1 MKPLYLFLLLLMLA
15 QCKGRHADTVS
26 SDTYYTCSMD
36 PQVVESRPGTCPI
49 CKMDLTPVK
58 KSSGQKKDEIELSEQ
73 QIRLG
78 NIHADTIRN
87 GSIGDRMVLTATLN
101 IDQMKAVSVSSRLMG
116 RIERLY
122 FRNQGDYVAK
132 GKPLYDLY
140 SDELNNAKQEYI
152 LAAERRS
159 AFGSDAVIDVDQLLQ
174 GARNK
179 LLLWGMTE
187 GQIQELLKTRKASP
201 TTTVYSPAAGYI
213 TDLLL
218 REGDY
223 VMEGG
228 TIVKLADL
236 STLWAEAQVYASQL
250 SSLNNSSAAI
260 VRLPDMDGR
269 EVRGRIEFVN
279 PEISPDTRINLV
291 RVSIPNP
298 GNQLRP
304 GMPAYVVLVSPQR
317 RSLSVPI
324 DAVIRSGSG
333 THAWVRSSTHTF
345 RSVMVRTG
353 LETDDR
359 IEILSGLKE
368 GDVVVTSGA
377 YLLHSEYV
385 FRKGADL

>member
-1 MKPLYLFLLLLMLA
+1 MRHLRLLLIILLMV
-15 QCKGRHADTVS
+15 QCKGKPAASAGT
-26 SDTYYTCSMD
+26 DTYYTCSMD

-58 KSSGQKKDEIELSEQ
+58 KSSGQKQDEIELSEQ

-140 SDELNNAKQEYI
+140 SEELNNAKQEYI
-152 LAAERRS
+152 LASERRS

-187 GQIQELLKTRKASP
+187 GQIQELLKTRKASA

-236 STLWAEAQVYASQL
+236 NTLWAEAQVYASQL
-250 SSLNNSSAAI
+250 SMLISGSTAI
-260 VRLPDMDGR
+260 VRLPDMDGK

-298 GNQLRP
+298 GNRLRP
-304 GMPAYVVLVSPQR
+304 GMPAYVVLESPKR
-317 RSLSVPI
+317 SSLSVPI
-324 DAVIRSGSG
+324 DAVIRSGKG
-333 THAWVRSSTHTF
+333 AQVWVRTGTHTF
-345 RSVMVRTG
+345 RSVTVRTG
-353 LETDDR
+353 LETDER
-359 IEILSGLKE
+359 IEIVSGLNE

-377 YLLHSEYV
+377 YLLHSEHV
-385 FRKGADL
+385 FRKGAGS

>member
-101 IDQMKAVSVSSRLMG
+101 IDQRKAVSVSSRLMG

>member
-1 MKPLYLFLLLLMLA
+1 MRHLRLLLIILLMV
-15 QCKGRHADTVS
+15 QCKGKSAAS
-26 SDTYYTCSMD
+26 AGADTYYTCSMD
-36 PQVVESRPGTCPI
+36 PQVVEPRPGTCPI

-122 FRNQGDYVAK
+122 YRQPGDHVDK
-132 GKPLYDLY
+132 GRPLFDIY
-140 SDELNNAKQEYI
+140 SEELNNAKQEYI

-174 GARNK
+174 SAKHK
-179 LLLWGMTE
+179 LLLWGMNE
-187 GQIQELLKTRKASP
+187 AQIQELLKTRKASP

-236 STLWAEAQVYASQL
+236 NTLWAEAQVYASQL
-250 SSLNNSSAAI
+250 SMLNSGSTAI
-260 VRLPDMDGR
+260 VRLPDMDGK

-298 GNQLRP
+298 GNRLRP
-304 GMPAYVVLVSPQR
+304 GMPAYVVLESPKR
-317 RSLSVPI
+317 SSLSVPI
-324 DAVIRSGSG
+324 DAVIRSGKG
-333 THAWVRSSTHTF
+333 AQVWVRTGTHTF
-345 RSVMVRTG
+345 RSVTVRTG
-353 LETDDR
+353 LETDER
-359 IEILSGLKE
+359 IEIVSGLNE

-377 YLLHSEYV
+377 YLLHSEHV
-385 FRKGADL
+385 FRKGAGS